1 MPVKRCY
8 QLFGGNRA
16 GYSARARDLVTYTLT
31 NLRMQE
37 VGVLLRL
44 ATISNSRNYYGT
56 LKSARL
62 SFFYKYQP
70 TQMSK
75 QPR

>member
-44 ATISNSRNYYGT
+44 ANISIAEIIT
-56 LKSARL
+56 EHLIV
-62 SFFYKYQP
+62 P
-70 TQMSK
+70 V
-75 QPR
+75 